1 MKKTLNGIG
10 DAAKSLPSDVWKSRK
25 GYLFILPSF
34 IFFSLFY
41 LIPMASSLIVSFMD
55 YTPFST
61 EWIGLTNYRQ
71 IFNDPILFAAL
82 RNNAIYTVAVVTLW
96 LGKALII
103 AFLIDPLSKRVQT
116 FFKSAFYLP
125 GVTSGVIIS
134 MIWLWIY
141 NPSFGL
147 LNNFLNSVGVSS
159 QSWLGNTSLALPAL
173 IFMQVVMGGGSSIIL
188 ISASMGRI
196 PRSIYES
203 AILDGATKTRIFFS
217 ITLPLIKPVLL
228 YLVVMGTINT
238 FQVFEAVY
246 IMTGGGPQFATTTIV
261 YRIYETAFTN
271 FNMGEAAAI
280 SMILFVIIFTI
291 AIVQFKWLSTEV
303 EY

>member
-1 MKKTLNGIG
+1 MKNTLNKPGRGI
-10 DAAKSLPSDVWKSRK
+10 KRLPGEIWKSRK

-41 LIPMASSLIVSFMD
+41 LIPMVSALLVSFLN
-55 YTPFST
+55 YTPLT
-61 EWIGLTNYRQ
+61 VEWIGLTNYRK
-71 IFNDPILFAAL
+71 IFNDPILFSAL
-82 RNNAIYTVAVVTLW
+82 RNNAIYTTAVVTFW

-103 AFLIDPLSKRVQT
+103 AFLIDPLSSKVQT

-134 MIWLWIY
+134 LIWLWIY

-147 LNNFLNSVGVSS
+147 FNNILNTFGLSS
-159 QSWLGNTSLALPAL
+159 QHWLGDTSLALPAL

-203 AILDGATKTRIFFS
+203 AILDGATKFKIFFN

-246 IMTGGGPQFATTTIV
+246 IMTEGGPQFATTTIV

-271 FNMGEAAAI
+271 FEMGEAAAI
-280 SMILFVIIFTI
+280 SMILFAIIFAI
-291 AIVQFKWLSTEV
+291 AIIQFRWLSSEV

>member
-1 MKKTLNGIG
+1 MKRTLNGIG
-10 DAAKSLPSDVWKSRK
+10 DSARSLPSNIWKNRK

-41 LIPMASSLIVSFMD
+41 LVPMASALIVSFMD
-55 YTPFST
+55 YTPLTT
-61 EWIGLTNYRQ
+61 EWVGLSNYSK
-71 IFNDPILFAAL
+71 IFNDPILFSAL
-82 RNNAIYTVAVVTLW
+82 RNNAIYTTAVVFFW

-103 AFLIDPLSKRVQT
+103 AFLIDPLSSRVQT

-134 MIWLWIY
+134 LIWLWIY

-147 LNNFLNSVGVSS
+147 FNNFLNSIGLSS
-159 QSWLGNTSLALPAL
+159 QYWLGNTSLALPAL

-203 AILDGATKTRIFFS
+203 AILDGASKTKIFFN

-246 IMTGGGPQFATTTIV
+246 IMTQGGPQFATTTIV

-271 FNMGEAAAI
+271 FKMGEAAAI
-280 SMILFVIIFTI
+280 SMILFLIIFTI

>member
-1 MKKTLNGIG
+1 MKKTLHGIG
-10 DAAKSLPSDVWKSRK
+10 NAAKSLPSDIWKSRK

-34 IFFSLFY
+34 IFFTLFY
-41 LIPMASSLIVSFMD
+41 LIPMASSLIVSFMN
-55 YTPFST
+55 YTPFMT
-61 EWIGLTNYRQ
+61 EWIGLANYRR

-82 RNNAIYTVAVVTLW
+82 RNNAIYTTAVVTLW

-134 MIWLWIY
+134 LIWLWIY

-147 LNNFLNSVGVSS
+147 LNNFLNSLGVSS

-173 IFMQVVMGGGSSIIL
+173 IFMQIVMGGGSSIIL

-238 FQVFEAVY
+238 FQVFEAIY

-271 FNMGEAAAI
+271 FRMGEAAAI
-280 SMILFVIIFTI
+280 SMILFVIIFAI
-291 AIVQFKWLSTEV
+291 AIIQFKWLSTEV